1 MIEPQDNVSPN
12 QCFDRFCVE
21 DRVKHLKNLIIGK
34 LLEEDLKLW
43 ALEHKKKFEEIPPYP
58 LDRDGIE
65 NKFGKQAEAEAWK
78 IIERER
84 ELLAQ
89 KMVSHIRT
97 TCNLAISQLDN
108 IVWTKGKDGKV
119 EKHKWFIE
127 EVPNILSAS
136 KDSFPTM
143 DIHYCGDHDF
153 QTLERIN
160 RIAERL
166 GEFRE
171 LIPYCDAETQQ
182 LYGKAIDLCH
192 LERVE
197 VAKEKKQKEKE

>member
-34 LLEEDLKLW
+34 LLEEDLKAW
-43 ALEHKKKFEEIPPYP
+43 ALEHKKKFEDIPLYPYDP
-58 LDRDGIE
+58 E
-65 NKFGKQAEAEAWK
+65 EKFGKQAEAEAWK
-78 IIERER
+78 IIEAER
-84 ELLAQ
+84 KLLAQ
-89 KMVSHIRT
+89 KMASHIRT
-97 TCNLAISQLDN
+97 TCNSAISQLNN
-108 IVWTKGKDGKV
+108 IVWTRDEHGKAV
-119 EKHKWFIE
+119 KHKWFIE
-127 EVPNILSAS
+127 EVPNILSHG
-136 KDSFPTM
+136 KDAFPTM
-143 DIHYCGDHDF
+143 DIHYVGDHDF

-166 GEFRE
+166 GEFSE
-171 LIPYCDAETQQ
+171 LIPYCDGETQQ

>member
-1 MIEPQDNVSPN
+1 MIEPSDNLSPN
-12 QCFDRFCVE
+12 QLFDAFCVN
-21 DRVKHLKNLIIGK
+21 DRVKTLKNQIIEK
-34 LLEEDLKLW
+34 LVNEDLRAW
-43 ALEHKKKFEEIPPYP
+43 ALQHKQRFEEIPPYP

-78 IIERER
+78 IIEAER
-84 ELLAQ
+84 KLLAQ
-89 KMVSHIRT
+89 KMASHIRT
-97 TCNLAISQLDN
+97 TCNSAISQLNN
-108 IVWTKGKDGKV
+108 IVWTRDEHGKAV
-119 EKHKWFIE
+119 KHKWFIE
-127 EVPNILSAS
+127 EVPNTLSHS
-136 KDSFPTM
+136 KDASPTM
-143 DIHYCGDHDF
+143 DIHYVGDHDS

-160 RIAERL
+160 RIGERVT
-166 GEFRE
+166 EFSE